1 MILDI
6 SQEVFSSHIHPGN
19 PVPEH
24 WFVKTLAEGGSCNL
38 SAISM
43 CAHNGTHV
51 DAPFHFL
58 ADGKTI
64 DQVELE
70 PFVGRCYVART
81 ASTILP
87 AEEAEAIVQR
97 AQANQAAERILV
109 SGRAWVSPAAAQVF
123 ADAGLKL
130 IGVEPQAIGTP
141 EDAKAVHRT
150 LLGAGV
156 SILEGTVLDD
166 VPDGVYFLNAAPI
179 NLGGSDGAPCR
190 AYLIPLP

>member
-6 SQEVFSSHIHPGN
+6 SQEVFSSHVYPGN
-19 PVPEH
+19 PAPEH

-58 ADGKTI
+58 SDGKTI
-64 DQVELE
+64 DQVGLE
-70 PFVGRCYVART
+70 PFVGRCYVTRT
-81 ASTILP
+81 GNTILAP
-87 AEEAEAIVQR
+87 EEAKAIVEN
-97 AQANQAAERILV
+97 AKANLAAERILV
-109 SGRAWVSPAAAQVF
+109 SGHAWVSPAAAQVF

-130 IGVEPQAIGTP
+130 VGVEPQAIGIP
-141 EDAKAVHRT
+141 ADAKSVHRT

-156 SILEGTVLDD
+156 AILEGAVLDA
-166 VPDGVYFLNAAPI
+166 VPDGVYFLSAAPI